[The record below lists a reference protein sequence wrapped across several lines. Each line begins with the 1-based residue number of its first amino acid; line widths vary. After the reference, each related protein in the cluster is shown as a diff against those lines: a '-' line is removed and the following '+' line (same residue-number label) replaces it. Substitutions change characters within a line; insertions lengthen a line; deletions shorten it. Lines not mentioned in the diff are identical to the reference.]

1 MVISQKDSLGN
12 RYVKLGRY
20 NDQNERWSEIINL
33 KYVTS
38 IEENRIGESQWSGH
52 RGYRRGY
59 NVYVSNKRG
68 PIWIN
73 DSEYERI
80 SSILFA

>member
-1 MVISQKDSLGN
+1 MVISQKDALGN

-20 NDQNERWSEIINL
+20 NDQDEHWTEIINL

-38 IEENRIGESQWSGH
+38 IEENRVGENSWAGWKGH
-52 RGYRRGY
+52 RRGY

-73 DSEYERI
+73 DREYERI